1 MPQNY
6 DRCICIHLD
15 LHHQE
20 GRDKCRRTQTYR
32 RHRHGGAEHVYVP
45 HGPQGGRRKVT
56 QRLKPENSQAES
68 TAFARLAAYI
78 VK

>member
-1 MPQNY
+1 MGDMNRAEVDAVDAY
-6 DRCICIHLD
+6 SAAH
-15 LHHQE
+15 
-20 GRDKCRRTQTYR
+20 KCLQLCSSPDTKSAQAV
-32 RHRHGGAEHVYVP
+32 GEVA
-45 HGPQGGRRKVT
+45 

>member
-1 MPQNY
+1 MLLWLLLILCFL
-6 DRCICIHLD
+6 R
-15 LHHQE
+15 E
-20 GRDKCRRTQTYR
+20 GSLANTQA
-32 RHRHGGAEHVYVP
+32 GLANGA
-45 HGPQGGRRKVT
+45 